1 MKDDPA
7 HKKLVKKATKMLNPL
22 KTTGCEPEEMKTID
36 GEPLTLE
43 SYWATNLHPV
53 QFLWI
58 FELFNDNMLEMYKR
72 SNWGYEEE
80 SKKQEL
86 QATTARY
93 IIVKD
98 SKKKHV
104 GYVHYRFVVDYGF
117 PAVYCFELQ
126 IAPAYQKRGV
136 GSLLIDILVNLA
148 KKTGMHKVMAT
159 VFMFNYESLAFFHKN
174 GFRLDASTPTAT
186 DCDYFILSRNVLPGK
201 EPIINKEN
209 SAASAATIEND
220 DILGKM
226 IKARYNPAENAAME
240 DDIIAQLINS
250 KINPKKDDE
259 VVDTSKSIILKASA
273 EAKKKNSA
281 SKTVDDAGKK

>member
-1 MKDDPA
+1 MKEKEDA
-7 HKKLVKKATKMLNPL
+7 AYKKLVKKATKMPNAV
-22 KTTGCEPEEMKTID
+22 KSTGAEPAEMKTSD
-36 GEPLTLE
+36 GVELTME
-43 SYWATNLHPV
+43 HYWATNLHPV

-58 FELFNDNMLEMYKR
+58 FELFNDNMIELYKR

-104 GYVHYRFVVDYGF
+104 GYVHYRFVVDYNV

-126 IAPAYQKRGV
+126 IAAAYQKRGV
-136 GSLLIDILVNLA
+136 GTILIETLVNLA

-174 GFRLDASTPTAT
+174 GFRLDNSTPTAT
-186 DCDYFILSRNVLPGK
+186 DCDYFILSRSVLPNQ
-201 EPIINKEN
+201 EPVINKEN
-209 SAASAATIEND
+209 YTLDEDFLGRLIKSKINNTETAEMEN
-220 DILGKM
+220 
-226 IKARYNPAENAAME
+226 
-240 DDIIAQLINS
+240 DIIAQLI
-250 KINPKKDDE
+250 KAKMTPKEDE
-259 VVDTSKSIILKASA
+259 ENEKVDISKSIILKASA
-273 EAKKKNSA
+273 EAKKKTNSP
-281 SKTVDDAGKK
+281 KTDDAGKKSD